1 MPIDHLHNDEVA
13 CQMHF
18 PDHSWIKLCVNR
30 YRYIDLFHW
39 FCCHCDCCFCLHNT
53 SVVQFCPTLS
63 SIITSPSRPSFS
75 FSSKISS
82 RHTMPSV
89 EFCSSSRHRHFR
101 CRHRHQP
108 RPRSPLSFFSLLLTF
123 LLSCSFSMCGYR
135 SGFYPN
141 CTFLETSS
149 ACKSTTWSVGCGRST
164 GSWLSASVF
173 WPAPSP
179 PITGRLTNLT

>member
-1 MPIDHLHNDEVA
+1 MSNALPRPFLDQTLFEHTGTCILVGGGGGGGGEMSSEVKNGKGVLGPFA
-13 CQMHF
+13 RDGSLIVQMRM
-18 PDHSWIKLCVNR
+18 SWFF
-30 YRYIDLFHW
+30 FHW
-39 FCCHCDCCFCLHNT
+39 FYCHCDCCFCLHTT
-53 SVVQFCPTLS
+53 SVVQFCPTLF

-89 EFCSSSRHRHFR
+89 GFCSSSRHRHFR

-108 RPRSPLSFFSLLLTF
+108 RPRSSLSFFSLLLTF
-123 LLSCSFSMCGYR
+123 LLPYSFSMCGCR

-149 ACKSTTWSVGCGRST
+149 ACKSTT
-164 GSWLSASVF
+164 
-173 WPAPSP
+173 
-179 PITGRLTNLT
+179 